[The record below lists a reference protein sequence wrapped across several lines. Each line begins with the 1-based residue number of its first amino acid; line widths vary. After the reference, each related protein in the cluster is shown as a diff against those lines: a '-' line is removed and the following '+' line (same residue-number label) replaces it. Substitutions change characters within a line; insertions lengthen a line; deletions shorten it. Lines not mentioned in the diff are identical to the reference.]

1 MDSSAA
7 PFLNTKT
14 ILAFF
19 AGIALVGVSHAL
31 IHAKFIAPRVY
42 DSRDIVTEW
51 RSSIVRLEC
60 TSDLGDVW
68 AGSGTLWNIKG
79 SYVVTTNKHV
89 ADAQNCLVHVTPY
102 VPNETAAPSVLKY
115 QARKGSYETFEGD
128 YDFISFTLDSYTIDA
143 PLERLAPYA
152 HTPRKTCTRTLYPMG
167 EKVFILG
174 FPGVGTNDGVGLTV
188 NEGIV
193 SGIEKGF
200 SFLREERPTWYVT
213 SAKIE
218 AGNSGGAAIASDG
231 CFIGIPSWTILGEY
245 ESQGRLLIYG
255 GERSLIQKTLEP

>member
-1 MDSSAA
+1 MDSSAE
-7 PFLNTKT
+7 PYLNAKT

-19 AGIALVGVSHAL
+19 AGVALVAGTHAL
-31 IHAKFIAPRVY
+31 VHAKVITPRVY
-42 DSRDIVTEW
+42 DSTDIVTAW

-68 AGSGTLWNIKG
+68 TGSGTLWNIEG
-79 SYVVTTNKHV
+79 SYFVTTNRHV
-89 ADAQNCLVHVTPY
+89 ADSQNCLVHVTPY
-102 VPNETAAPSVLKY
+102 VENEANAPSILKY
-115 QARKGSYETFEGD
+115 QARKGSYKTFEGD
-128 YDFISFTLDSYTIDA
+128 YDYISFALDSYTV
-143 PLERLAPYA
+143 
-152 HTPRKTCTRTLYPMG
+152 TRTVYPMG

-174 FPGVGTNDGVGLTV
+174 FPGVGTSDGAGLTV
-188 NEGIV
+188 NEGII
-193 SGIEKGF
+193 SGVEKGF
-200 SFLREERPTWYVT
+200 SFSREEKPTWYVT

-231 CFIGIPSWTILGEY
+231 CFVGIPSWTILGAY